1 MPPRAVFNFVYVL
14 MVENLDPK
22 EREDFDASLNS
33 GISTGQWTRIESRAW
48 ERLERGEFDRGTD
61 LGEQDIGDQ

>member
-14 MVENLDPK
+14 M
-22 EREDFDASLNS
+22 DASLNS